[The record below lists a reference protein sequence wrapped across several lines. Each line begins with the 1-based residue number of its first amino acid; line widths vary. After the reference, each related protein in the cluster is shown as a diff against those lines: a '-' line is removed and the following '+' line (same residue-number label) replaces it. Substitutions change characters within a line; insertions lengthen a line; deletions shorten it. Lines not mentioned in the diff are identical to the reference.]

1 MATHT
6 IYGIDFTSSPTKSKS
21 ITVAHGRLRGRNLEL
36 PEIERLKTFGEFD
49 AFLQRPGP
57 WVGGFDFPFGL
68 PRELVETLNWPCD
81 WRALIAHVRLI
92 GKEEFKS
99 ALNRV
104 RESRPMGARYIERMG
119 DRLAGSS
126 SPMKLV
132 NPPVGLMFYE
142 GAARLCWSGVSVIPS
157 APSGDQRVAL
167 EAYPGYLARMLTRK
181 SYKKDGKEGAI
192 PARVAARHDIL
203 SSLPLYCK
211 SHHGIELAL
220 PPELIAHCVTD
231 GSGDALDAVLCAI
244 QAAVSVHAFEAGDV
258 RYGIPAYADPIEGWI
273 ASVPYGERKSSETLT

>member
-1 MATHT
+1 MAAHT

-21 ITVAHGRLRGRNLEL
+21 ITLAYGLLRDARLEML
-36 PEIERLKTFGEFD
+36 EIERLKTFAEFD

-68 PRELVETLNWPCD
+68 PRELVEALNWPSD
-81 WRALIAHVRLI
+81 WRALVTDVRRI
-92 GKEEFKS
+92 GKDEFKS

-142 GAARLCWSGVSVIPS
+142 GAARLCWSGVSVVPC
-157 APSGDQRVAL
+157 APSSDQRVAL

-203 SSLPLYCK
+203 SSLPLHCK
-211 SHHGIELAL
+211 SHYGIELAL
-220 PPELIAHCVTD
+220 PSELITHCVAD

-244 QAAVSVHAFEAGDV
+244 QAAVSMRAFEAGDV
-258 RYGIPAYADPIEGWI
+258 RYGIPSCADPIEGWI
-273 ASVPYGERKSSETLT
+273 ASVPSD